1 MLQLGKKQLLKI
13 VKKVDFGVYLGEKM
27 DAGEK
32 ERVLL
37 PQKQVPKGMEPGDEL
52 EVFLYRD
59 SRDRMIATV
68 REPLVKLGETALLK
82 VVQTGKI
89 GAFLDWGLEKDL
101 LLPFR
106 EQTKK
111 VMPGE
116 EVLAALYI
124 DKSGRLCATMNVYE
138 YLRTDSPYGPD
149 DHVTGTVYQISE
161 NFGAFVAVDDL
172 YSGLVPKKEFYDQ
185 AKIGDRV
192 EARVTGVKAD
202 GKLDLSLREKTY
214 LQIDEDAEQVM
225 KAIEEFGGVLP
236 FSDKA
241 SPEVIKRELSMSKNA
256 FKRAVGRLLKEG
268 RVEITDKSIR
278 KR

>member
-89 GAFLDWGLEKDL
+89 GAFFGLGSGK
-101 LLPFR
+101 R
-106 EQTKK
+106 SA
-111 VMPGE
+111 
-116 EVLAALYI
+116 AALSRA
-124 DKSGRLCATMNVYE
+124 DETGDAGRG
-138 YLRTDSPYGPD
+138 SPGR
-149 DHVTGTVYQISE
+149 S
-161 NFGAFVAVDDL
+161 L
-172 YSGLVPKKEFYDQ
+172 Y
-185 AKIGDRV
+185 R
-192 EARVTGVKAD
+192 
-202 GKLDLSLREKTY
+202 
-214 LQIDEDAEQVM
+214 
-225 KAIEEFGGVLP
+225 
-236 FSDKA
+236 
-241 SPEVIKRELSMSKNA
+241 
-256 FKRAVGRLLKEG
+256 
-268 RVEITDKSIR
+268 
-278 KR
+278 